1 VAKLAKLT
9 TIPGNVQCL
18 SRASVLDDVVL
29 NRTRYII
36 KRRGVSHAIVLSF
49 DDFAYMLR
57 DDGERRRMV
66 SVLRELRP
74 QYSLGEVIE
83 PEADQE

>member
-1 VAKLAKLT
+1 MSIKSISSTEAQNNF
-9 TIPGNVQCL
+9 G
-18 SRASVLDDVVL
+18 RVLDDVVL

-57 DDGERRRMV
+57 DDGERRRMG

>member
-1 VAKLAKLT
+1 MSIKSISSTEAQNNF
-9 TIPGNVQCL
+9 G
-18 SRASVLDDVVL
+18 RVLDDVVL

>member
-1 VAKLAKLT
+1 MSIKSISSTEAQNNF
-9 TIPGNVQCL
+9 G
-18 SRASVLDDVVL
+18 RVLDDVVL

-49 DDFAYMLR
+49 DDFAYMLC

-66 SVLRELRP
+66 SVFRELRP

-83 PEADQE
+83 PEVDQE

>member
-1 VAKLAKLT
+1 MSIKSISSTEAQNNF
-9 TIPGNVQCL
+9 G
-18 SRASVLDDVVL
+18 RVLDDVVL
-29 NRTRYII
+29 NRARYII

-57 DDGERRRMV
+57 DDGERRRMG